1 MKPINNNGA
10 EHRTARGRADNI
22 QRLTLQLF
30 LFQQRQLPVSVQ
42 RRAILTGASGFL
54 QPVQE
59 NFTVRPWSPFLFL
72 HSDRVSGCHVICTV
86 EIKFPKHQLF
96 STGNV
101 LSKLFISLFV
111 KHRSCSFTN
120 IVFFWNVTDRILAS
134 YVELWIT
141 GSLDRSQENQNLT
154 KT

>member
-59 NFTVRPWSPFLFL
+59 NFTVRP
-72 HSDRVSGCHVICTV
+72 
-86 EIKFPKHQLF
+86 
-96 STGNV
+96 
-101 LSKLFISLFV
+101 
-111 KHRSCSFTN
+111 
-120 IVFFWNVTDRILAS
+120 
-134 YVELWIT
+134 
-141 GSLDRSQENQNLT
+141 
-154 KT
+154 